1 MVMGR
6 GSTGAE
12 EGFFRGS
19 ERVRGLPTPGCGR
32 GLVSSQ
38 ERRLFFY
45 TDYYIVYFYFI
56 CKHFIYLF
64 LREMVREGERGRERT
79 TWETS
84 IGCMRPNSGPGP
96 WPRRVP

>member
-1 MVMGR
+1 MMGR

-38 ERRLFFY
+38 ERQLFFY

-56 CKHFIYLF
+56 CKHYSGCLVLRLTSFQTLRRRNIIFFIL
-64 LREMVREGERGRERT
+64 
-79 TWETS
+79 
-84 IGCMRPNSGPGP
+84 
-96 WPRRVP
+96 